1 MVGGDR
7 EHRWADAPSEDS
19 ERAWSR
25 EGMPPAPPPPPART
39 GPSRSASVIV
49 PLVIAVV
56 VAALTGAGAGFIA
69 GGRASDGGAT
79 TAATTPAAAVPTAA
93 ATQVRVEATTAV
105 SDAVQK
111 VLPSMVILQVTG
123 PEKRDS
129 LGRLVQTSAQG
140 SGVVFDARGYIV
152 TNAHVVAD
160 AQLITARLHDG
171 RELPAVV
178 VAQDLPY
185 TDLAVVRVQEGGLVA
200 AEFGDSAAL
209 HLGEAVATIG
219 TPIADTSL
227 PLAFENT
234 VTVGVVSGLGRTW
247 LRDGVV
253 QEDLIQTDSALN
265 HGNSGGALIN
275 MSGQVIGITSQ
286 VLRQAETG
294 DTIEGIGFAIAS
306 DTVRSVASGII
317 ENGSAQ
323 RPDLG
328 VDTVEI
334 TPELALANGLPVD
347 QGAFVQELLPSSA
360 AGEAGME
367 RGDII
372 VSVAGEAV
380 TLDSPLE
387 NHLKKYRPGDQVTI
401 VVNRQGREVTL
412 DVTLGSRD

>member
-1 MVGGDR
+1 MVGEDR
-7 EHRWADAPSEDS
+7 DRRWTPPTDEPD
-19 ERAWSR
+19 RAWSR
-25 EGMPPAPPPPPART
+25 EGVSAPPPASPGSDRRT
-39 GPSRSASVIV
+39 GRGPLIALLGVAVI
-49 PLVIAVV
+49 

-69 GGRASDGGAT
+69 GGRAADDTG
-79 TAATTPAAAVPTAA
+79 TPAAAASTVTSPTAS
-93 ATQVRVEATTAV
+93 ATEVRIEASTAV

-111 VLPSMVILQVTG
+111 VLPSMVILEVTG

-129 LGRLVQTSAQG
+129 LGRLIQTSAQG
-140 SGVVFDARGYIV
+140 SGVVIDTRGYIV
-152 TNAHVVAD
+152 TNAHVIAD
-160 AQLITARLHDG
+160 AQLIKARLSDG
-171 RELPAVV
+171 RELPGVV

-185 TDLAVVRVQEGGLVA
+185 TDLAIVRVQEGGLVA

-209 HLGEAVATIG
+209 HLGETVATIG
-219 TPIADTSL
+219 TPIADTST
-227 PLAFENT
+227 PFAFENT

-306 DTVRSVASGII
+306 DTVRRVAGEII
-317 ENGSAQ
+317 ESGSVQ

-334 TPELALANGLPVD
+334 TPELAAANGLPVD
-347 QGAFVQELLPSSA
+347 RGAFVQELLPSSA
-360 AGEAGME
+360 AAQAGME
-367 RGDII
+367 QGDII
-372 VSVAGEAV
+372 VSVAGDAV